1 MAPQFTSEV
10 PPVGSMRCGRVIAQ
24 IDDAV
29 QAPPRV
35 PATVVTSGPARRRV
49 ARSCPAAFTLVE
61 LLVVIAIIAVLIGL
75 LLPAV
80 QSAREAAR
88 RSACSS
94 NLRQVGV
101 ALMNHHEAKARF
113 PALED
118 HSTPFLQGSN
128 NNWGETPGN
137 WLIHILPFLENNTVY
152 ETINFGAAWNSG
164 PNGTAMRTRYPAF
177 LCPSHVH
184 QNKVSGNNF
193 DAHIVHY
200 YGVWGSKDAPG
211 GRARMQW
218 ALPGYNTNADGK
230 GIMFFNS
237 RTKIGEITDGTS
249 QTMIAAEVRGYRPR
263 SVTEIGTFSADG
275 GRGMRWEVGTSPMLQ
290 PINGVDGEA
299 GSNCP
304 GCRWENMSSFH
315 PGGVGVVFS
324 DGSTRFLTENIDATT
339 FLRLGSMQEGQ
350 PVGSAP

>member
-1 MAPQFTSEV
+1 V
-10 PPVGSMRCGRVIAQ
+10 VGSSQGQEVIMKRGRAL
-24 IDDAV
+24 
-29 QAPPRV
+29 PRLR
-35 PATVVTSGPARRRV
+35 G
-49 ARSCPAAFTLVE
+49 FTLVE

-94 NLRQVGV
+94 NLRQIGL
-101 ALMNHHEAKARF
+101 ALHYHHDSRDAF
-113 PALED
+113 PALEE
-118 HSTPFLQGSN
+118 HGTAFLQGQN

-137 WLIHILPFLENNTVY
+137 WLIRILPYLEEGNIY
-152 ETINFGAAWNSG
+152 ETIDFNAGWNSG
-164 PNGTAMRTRYPAF
+164 PNGTAMRTKYKVY
-177 LCPSHVH
+177 LCPSHPH

-193 DAHIVHY
+193 GAHIVHY

-218 ALPGYNTNADGK
+218 ALGNATNADGK
-230 GIMFFNS
+230 GIMYFNS
-237 RTKIGEITDGTS
+237 KTNMSEITDGSS
-249 QTMIAAEVRGYRPR
+249 QTLLAAEVRGYRPR
-263 SVTEIGTFSADG
+263 SITEKVTFSADG
-275 GRGMRWEVGTSPMLQ
+275 GRGMRWEVGTSPLLR
-290 PINGVDGEA
+290 PINGIDGEA

-315 PGGVGVVFS
+315 PGGTSVVFG
-324 DGSTRFLTENIDATT
+324 DGSTRYLSENIDATT

-350 PVGSAP
+350 PVGQLP